1 MSNIVGRVRC
11 LFKVADN
18 NRIAEIQQ
26 AIAENDHNAYMWE
39 TTMRGFAEAIA
50 RLQWQIDAAQQAHHA
65 QLWGVF
71 VQFPYTWKS
80 ESEARQYIDAL
91 CEREHTYRLDQM
103 ERAAQLY
110 FFAEK
115 KQTLRAALERAQT
128 DARQAV
134 HSLTD
139 TTANESN
146 IIKHAAW
153 ASLQQ
158 TSLF

>member
-1 MSNIVGRVRC
+1 MT
-11 LFKVADN
+11 
-18 NRIAEIQQ
+18 IAEIKQ

-39 TTMRGFAEAIA
+39 QTMRGFAEAIT
-50 RLQWQIDAAQQAHHA
+50 RLQWQIDEAQRAHHA
-65 QLWGVF
+65 QRWGVF
-71 VQFPYTWKS
+71 VQYPYTWAN
-80 ESEARQYIDAL
+80 EHEAQKHVDAL

-110 FFAEK
+110 FFAQK
-115 KQTLRAALERAQT
+115 KQSLRASLEQAET
-128 DARQAV
+128 EARQAV

-139 TTANESN
+139 TTAKESN

-158 TSLF
+158 TELF